1 VTDRGKP
8 GTGNASAAPV
18 THRLQDPGGGL
29 EGSTITNASFG
40 ISGETC
46 AVAQPYVVVLATSD
60 DPQTAS
66 SRHLLGRIDEVQL
79 GRGPRSARRVI
90 VDGRNVLELR
100 IPDPRMSGYHGRLMR
115 GPLSWLLD
123 DPTSKNGSMINGELT
138 RRAVLADGALIEL
151 GHTFLLFCERPVEQ
165 NAVDDLFDGQV
176 ATPSPSLATFV
187 GPLADGFA
195 ALGRLAKTSVSIVL
209 LGETGT
215 GKEVTAR
222 TLHALSERAGAFI
235 AVNCGALP
243 RDLIEAELFG
253 HRRGAFTGAVSERLG
268 LVRAADGGT
277 LFLDE
282 IGELPPTSQ
291 AAFLRVLQEREVV
304 PVGEDRPIKVDVR
317 LCAATHRELSAL
329 VARGEF
335 RDDLFAR
342 LSGFTLELPP
352 LSARRAD
359 LGILMRSLLATIAG
373 GRHVRFSPAALRALL
388 VHPWPLN
395 IRALHKTLL
404 TAITLAGDA
413 VIEPAHLAELPRH
426 PRLATDSET
435 PVSTPVPRRAAD
447 DEALRERLIALLTLH
462 RGNVVMVS
470 RAIGAR
476 RTQIYRWARRFGID
490 LDGFRR

>member
-1 VTDRGKP
+1 VTQ
-8 GTGNASAAPV
+8 
-18 THRLQDPGGGL
+18 RLQDPSTRFD
-29 EGSTITNASFG
+29 GSTVTNASIG
-40 ISGETC
+40 TTSETRPI
-46 AVAQPYVVVLATSD
+46 AQPHLVVLATSD
-60 DPQTAS
+60 DPHTPS
-66 SRHLLGRIDEVQL
+66 SRHLLGGIDEVQL
-79 GRGPRSARRVI
+79 GRGPRSSRRTVI
-90 VDGRNVLELR
+90 EGRNILELR
-100 IPDPRMSGYHGRLMR
+100 IPDPRMSSYHGRLLR
-115 GPLSWLLD
+115 GPLSWVLD
-123 DPTSKNGSMINGELT
+123 DPSSKNGSVVNGELT
-138 RRAVLADGALIEL
+138 RRTMLADNALVEL

-165 NAVDDLFDGQV
+165 HAIDDLIDGELPV
-176 ATPSPSLATFV
+176 ASPSLATFV

-195 ALGRLAKTSVSIVL
+195 ALSRLAKTPVSIVL

-222 TLHALSERAGAFI
+222 TLHALSERPGAFV

-243 RDLIEAELFG
+243 RELIEAELFG
-253 HRRGAFTGAVSERLG
+253 HRRGAFTGAIGERLG

-282 IGELPPTSQ
+282 IGELPAVSQ

-304 PVGEDRPIKVDVR
+304 PVGEDRPVKVDVR
-317 LCAATHRELSAL
+317 LCAATHRDLATL

-335 RDDLFAR
+335 REDLYAR
-342 LSGFTLELPP
+342 LSGFALELPP

-359 LGILMRSLLATIAG
+359 LGILLRSLLATITG
-373 GRHVRFSPAALRALL
+373 GATARFAPAAMRALL
-388 VHPWPLN
+388 AHPWPLN

-426 PRLATDSET
+426 PRLQTESEVPLAA
-435 PVSTPVPRRAAD
+435 PVARRAGD

-476 RTQIYRWARRFGID
+476 RTQIYRWARRLGID